1 MTRSEPAELQE
12 TKSTGDCVM
21 ILGVVAIAAV
31 VIAILF
37 VFICEQRDRESFN
50 ACWPPISEDEFMDA
64 CPPGTDRFVA
74 LKVRRIVSEQL
85 GFDYARLHPAMRF
98 VEDLGLD

>member
-1 MTRSEPAELQE
+1 MTQSETAELQE
-12 TKSTGDCVM
+12 TKSTGDRVM

-31 VIAILF
+31 VVAALF
-37 VFICEQRDRESFN
+37 VIISEQRDREAFN
-50 ACWPPISEDEFMDA
+50 ACWPPISDDEFIAA
-64 CPPGTDRFVA
+64 CPPGTDRYIA

-85 GFDYARLHPAMRF
+85 GLEYSRLHPAMRF